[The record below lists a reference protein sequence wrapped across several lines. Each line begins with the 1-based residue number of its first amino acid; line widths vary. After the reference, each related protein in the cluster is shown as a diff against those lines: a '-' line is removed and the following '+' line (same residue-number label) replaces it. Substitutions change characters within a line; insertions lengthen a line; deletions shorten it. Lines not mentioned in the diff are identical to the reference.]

1 MSLKDLPVLPGMI
14 TDNVSETY
22 ATELKAVTTPEQLWE
37 FAKRWRPLYL
47 LTKKQ
52 KINKK
57 AKDAKRFRVSQNNMQ
72 NLISGAWDP
81 KEALECVQVGR
92 TGICKH
98 ARQYSCP
105 GMHIL
110 VPEVLLLADAIGEK
124 YGVTTDLALIQMNG
138 GLEALER

>member
-1 MSLKDLPVLPGMI
+1 MSLKELPIRPTPI
-14 TDNVSETY
+14 TANVKEGY
-22 ATELKAVTTPEQLWE
+22 VKELEAVTTPEQLWE

-47 LTKKQ
+47 LTRKP

-124 YGVTTDLALIQMNG
+124 YGVTSDLALIQMGG
-138 GLEALER
+138 GLEKLEG